1 MKTSR
6 HAAPQVNAGSM
17 ADIAFLL
24 LIFIL
29 VTTTISMDSGLS
41 RKLPPP
47 CPPNT
52 DCNADIK
59 ERNILRVMINPNND
73 ILVNEKIVAIQDL
86 KQVVAN
92 FIDNNG
98 TKTCDYCHGKSEITS
113 SENPQKAVI
122 SLQTAAKTKYEFY
135 IEVQDEITKAY
146 YDLRATYA
154 SEILRKPSDNL
165 TEKDLKEVKEA
176 YPFILSEAQTE

>member
-1 MKTSR
+1 
-6 HAAPQVNAGSM
+6 
-17 ADIAFLL
+17 
-24 LIFIL
+24 
-29 VTTTISMDSGLS
+29 
-41 RKLPPP
+41 
-47 CPPNT
+47 
-52 DCNADIK
+52 
-59 ERNILRVMINPNND
+59 MINPNND
-73 ILVNEKIVAIQDL
+73 ILVNEKIVEIQDL